1 MTVVDARVSS
11 ARTPLLRVAAERGAA
26 TIDGLEVLAR
36 ETAMAV
42 QQWTG
47 VLVDRAALKEA
58 AEEFLGV

>member
-1 MTVVDARVSS
+1 M
-11 ARTPLLRVAAERGAA
+11 PPQPQGAQV
-26 TIDGLEVLAR
+26 IDGLEILSR